1 MLSTKVCEHVFK
13 MDGGGVV
20 ILSLPPT
27 RIGFKQITVYAKLRL
42 GQASSGNV

>member
-1 MLSTKVCEHVFK
+1 MLSTKVCEHVCK

-20 ILSLPPT
+20 ILPLPPT